1 MSLAQIRKKAHSA
14 MKSLL
19 FLVFPIIMYLH
30 GYGQKENKKAK
41 DPRPNIILIMA
52 DDMGYEC
59 LGSNGSTS
67 YNTPILDRVA
77 EQGVRFTN
85 SYSQPLCTPSRVKI
99 MTGKYNFR
107 NYIDFGYLD
116 PKENTFG
123 HVLREAGYKT
133 LVAGKWQLNGR
144 DGKEPGYTD
153 KDRPYHFGFDEYC
166 LWQITE
172 KGNRYADPVI
182 VQNGKTL
189 ETTIDDYGPDI
200 VSDYI
205 IDFVDRNHQT
215 PFFVYYPMILVHS
228 PFNPTPDSPEWKKP
242 ERRLENGK
250 QYFKDMVEYTD
261 KIVGKIIDQ
270 LKSKGIAENTILIF
284 TGDNGTHTA
293 ITSYTHEGA
302 YKGGKGS
309 LKDNGSHVPLVAQW
323 PAGGQRKIVTNSLI
337 EFSDF
342 VPTFAH
348 AAGLSIPSDTD
359 GQSFLNILNNERH
372 KPRKNVFVHYYPR
385 TKQVNKN
392 NGCFTRTANYKLYSD
407 GRFFEMSTD
416 KWEENPLDINKLSK
430 KQEKEYRKLKKEL
443 SNKDIWDFDEV
454 HRKTK

>member
-1 MSLAQIRKKAHSA
+1 

-19 FLVFPIIMYLH
+19 ILVFSIAIYPM
-30 GYGQKENKKAK
+30 GYGQKTGKKAA
-41 DPRPNIILIMA
+41 DSRPNIILIMA

-67 YNTPILDRVA
+67 YNTPVLDKMA

-85 SYSQPLCTPSRVKI
+85 AYSQPLCTPSRVKI
-99 MTGKYNFR
+99 MTGKYNYR

-116 PKENTFG
+116 PNEKTFG
-123 HVLREAGYKT
+123 NMLQDAGYKT
-133 LVAGKWQLNGR
+133 LIAGKWQLNGR
-144 DGKEPGYTD
+144 DGKEPGYED
-153 KDRPYHFGFDEYC
+153 KQRPYHFGFDEYC
-166 LWQITE
+166 LWQIAE
-172 KGNRYADPVI
+172 KGTRYANPVI
-182 VQNGKTL
+182 EENGKRL

-205 IDFVDRNHQT
+205 IDFIDRNHQS

-228 PFNPTPDSPEWKKP
+228 PFNPTPDSPEWKNP
-242 ERRLENGK
+242 ERRLENDT

-261 KIVGKIIDQ
+261 KIVGKIMDQ

-293 ITSYTHEGA
+293 ITSYTEDGA

-323 PAGGQRKIVTNSLI
+323 PAEGQQNIVTDNLI

-342 VPTFAH
+342 VPTLAQ
-348 AAGLSIPSDTD
+348 AAGLSIPEDTD
-359 GQSFLNILNNERH
+359 GQSFLNILNEERY

-385 TKQVNKN
+385 TRQVNKN
-392 NGCFTRTANYKLYSD
+392 YGCFTRTVDYKLYSD
-407 GRFFEMSTD
+407 GRFFEMFTD
-416 KWEENPLDINKLSK
+416 KWEENPLDISKLSK

-443 SNKDIWDFDEV
+443 SDKDIWNFDEV